1 VVVERPATPIGP
13 IGFVLPT
20 FPQELP
26 LPGAPTTD
34 RPATDFDPIRA
45 LASICSDAEKLG
57 AGALWAC
64 DHLFWHGPTL
74 ECLTTLTLAATA
86 TEQAALGTCVL
97 QLPLRLPTVVA
108 KQVATLQ
115 TLSRG
120 RFILGV
126 GVGLHPEE
134 YEQAGVDY
142 HTRGLQ
148 LDAGIIELRRSW
160 SAQHEPRHDGPVQW
174 SPYRQL
180 PEPPAVPVW
189 IGGSSVAARKRAA
202 RVGDGW
208 LPLFVEPDRYRHDLD
223 QLAEDVASGGRAP
236 GSVTPA
242 IVLFVSVDDHPG
254 TALRRGTRWMSSM
267 YKIPPKAFER
277 HLVSGTAAEVAD
289 RVAAYHDAGAEHVA
303 LYVTDDRPLD
313 QFETL
318 VGALSAAG
326 VPSPA

>member
-1 VVVERPATPIGP
+1 MERPATPIGP

-20 FPQELP
+20 FPQDIP
-26 LPGAPTTD
+26 LPGAPPSG
-34 RPATDFDPIRA
+34 RLSADFDPLGA
-45 LASICSDAEKLG
+45 LAAICADAVQLG

-74 ECLTTLTLAATA
+74 DCLTTLTVAATA
-86 TEQAALGTCVL
+86 AERVALGTCVL
-97 QLPLRLPTVVA
+97 QLPLRQATVVA

-126 GVGLHPEE
+126 GVGRHAEE

-142 HTRGLQ
+142 HTRGRQ
-148 LDAGIIELRRSW
+148 LDADIAELRRWW
-160 SAQHEPRHDGPVQW
+160 SAGHEPVGDGEPERR

-189 IGGSSVAARKRAA
+189 IGGSSPAARQRAA
-202 RVGDGW
+202 QMGDGW
-208 LPLFVEPDRYRHDLD
+208 LPLFVEPDRYRRDLD
-223 QLAEDVASGGRAP
+223 QLGVDVAGSGRAP

-242 IVLFVSVDDHPG
+242 IVLFVSVDVDSA
-254 TALRRGTRWMSSM
+254 TALHRGTRWMSSM
-267 YKIPPKAFER
+267 YAIPPKAFER
-277 HLVSGTAAEVAD
+277 HLVSGTAQEVAD
-289 RVAAYHDAGAEHVA
+289 RVAAYRHAGAEHVA

-313 QFETL
+313 QFAAL

-326 VPSPA
+326 VPSAV

>member
-1 VVVERPATPIGP
+1 MERPATPIGP

-20 FPQELP
+20 FPQDMP
-26 LPGAPTTD
+26 LPGAP
-34 RPATDFDPIRA
+34 PAGRTGADFDPIGA
-45 LASICSDAEKLG
+45 LASICAEAEQLG

-64 DHLFWHGPTL
+64 DHLFWHGPSL
-74 ECLTTLTLAATA
+74 ECLTSLTLAATA
-86 TEQAALGTCVL
+86 TKRAALGTCVL
-97 QLPLRLPTVVA
+97 QLPLRRPNVVA

-115 TLSRG
+115 SLSRG

-142 HTRGLQ
+142 HTRGRQ
-148 LDAGIIELRRSW
+148 LDSGINELRRSW
-160 SAQHEPRHDGPVQW
+160 SAGREPVGHDEPERQ
-174 SPYRQL
+174 SAYRQL

-189 IGGSSVAARKRAA
+189 IGGSSVAARQRAA
-202 RVGDGW
+202 RLGDGW
-208 LPLFVEPDRYRHDLD
+208 LPLFVEPDRYRQDLD
-223 QLAEDVASGGRAP
+223 RLAEDVAAGGRAP

-242 IVLFVSVDDHPG
+242 IVLFVSVDEDPG

-277 HLVSGTAAEVAD
+277 HLVSGTAGDVAD
-289 RVAAYHDAGAEHVA
+289 RVAAYRDAGAEHVA
-303 LYVTDDRPLD
+303 LYVTDDRPLH
-313 QFETL
+313 QFEAL

-326 VPSPA
+326 VPAAV